1 MPPPLELAVMKL
13 EPVVLDH
20 IVAKR
25 REKRKKCK
33 RGEEAEAPVNAQT
46 EADNSQNCYRFAS

>member
-1 MPPPLELAVMKL
+1 M

-25 REKRKKCK
+25 REKRKKCE